1 VFLLCGATKGIKRG
15 TGKKVGEVKTMAR
28 NNSIRNLSE
37 AKKWLDESIELI
49 EENTIDSLLRYFQ
62 TGKTKKGIH
71 LPSLLIAE
79 DYIIEHMLAEKL
91 RPLIE
96 DLGFKLNE
104 EELNINGKLVLD
116 YTKGQFVLSFAT
128 INPYERMLKFN
139 FDFVEME
146 REREVKLA
154 NLKRKIAETQQ
165 RYFDSKNF
173 LNNNKGLKRY
183 KYGKIFER
191 IEDTIGNISKEI
203 TIVEKEMI
211 EIYNQK
217 ELLEDIQQSLP
228 DVEYHFRKYG
238 FLIEFVKGEDYEI

>member
-1 VFLLCGATKGIKRG
+1 
-15 TGKKVGEVKTMAR
+15 MAR

>member
-1 VFLLCGATKGIKRG
+1 MVRS
-15 TGKKVGEVKTMAR
+15 
-28 NNSIRNLSE
+28 NSIRNLSE
-37 AKKWLDESIELI
+37 AKRWIDESINLI

-71 LPSLLIAE
+71 LPSLLIIE
-79 DYIIEHMLAEKL
+79 EHIIEHMLAEKL

-96 DLGFKLNE
+96 ELGFTLNE
-104 EELNINGKLVLD
+104 EELNEGNLVLD

-139 FDFVEME
+139 FDFSEME

-154 NLKRKIAETQQ
+154 NLKRKVTETQQ
-165 RYFDSKNF
+165 RYVDSKNF
-173 LNNNKGLKRY
+173 LSNNNGLKRI
-183 KYGKIFER
+183 KYGKVFER
-191 IEDTIGNISKEI
+191 IEETIGNISKEI
-203 TIVEKEMI
+203 TVVEHEMM

-217 ELLEDIQQSLP
+217 ELLEDIKQTLP
-228 DVEYHFRKYG
+228 DIEYHFRKYG

>member
-1 VFLLCGATKGIKRG
+1 
-15 TGKKVGEVKTMAR
+15 MAR

-104 EELNINGKLVLD
+104 EELNTNGKLVLD